1 MKEQRVTTM
10 IEIDPQ
16 LIMGLIEQV
25 NVLTV
30 MLESMK
36 KEQFDP
42 LVSAKR
48 AAELF
53 NCSTSVIYSL
63 PLTKYRIN
71 GLIRYKKS
79 ELDKL
84 IIPA

>member
-1 MKEQRVTTM
+1 MKEKKVTTL
-10 IEIDPQ
+10 IEIDPK
-16 LIMGLIEQV
+16 LIIGLIEKV
-25 NVLTV
+25 NVLTL

-53 NCSTSVIYSL
+53 NCSTSAIYAL